1 VRVWNHRILL
11 KRLSDAET
19 RYTDEVEIH
28 AGALTPLVWIW
39 SMVFYRHRQHKWRTM
54 QL

>member
-11 KRLSDAET
+11 NRLSDTET

-39 SMVFYRHRQHKWRTM
+39 SMAFYRHRQRKWRTIR
-54 QL
+54 L